1 MAKKTAKPIW
11 GDKTNGIYDKNGKY
25 QLKVRIVNHNRIKP
39 LFAKQK
45 SIKANSLDEAIK
57 GWKQFKKEVQKL
69 YDEEEVR
76 LTTRQEIVNEQYLN
90 ENADDDL
97 KQLTFYELVYYNSI
111 NERGLIWDNYPL
123 NGDKS
128 YSSNSIAN
136 HKSQLKLIC
145 ANEYADFHSK
155 RVIDIDTKDV
165 QELFSKIKNRGV
177 SVATMQKYRGSLNI
191 AFKALETTIP
201 LRKAGTNPM
210 PNIKVGS
217 PPKKKEN
224 KTSLNVKTEYG
235 PVKKLLFKQL
245 YESDEISSREAL
257 FFLFALISAMRRSEI
272 VALTW
277 EDIDFENKIIHIN
290 GTLTKNAITYEI
302 EFKSETKS
310 GNQRDTI
317 MSSELVEGL
326 KYFKEKYGN
335 DTLWRDTN
343 GKAHNLIFNYDEGR
357 AYTPENFTR
366 AWGELRNKLKADGI
380 IQNQTTLH
388 DLRATAIT
396 YLLLIKKIDVE
407 VVAKIVGHED
417 ISITLNVYANTPKE
431 LVYEAAI
438 DY

>member
-1 MAKKTAKPIW
+1 MAKKSEKPIW

-25 QLKVRIVNHNRIKP
+25 QLKVRIVNHNRVKP

-45 SIKANSLDEAIK
+45 SIKANNLDEAIK
-57 GWKQFKKEVQKL
+57 EWKKFKKEVQKL

-76 LTTRQEIVNEQYLN
+76 LATRQEIVNEQYLN
-90 ENADDDL
+90 ENAADDL
-97 KQLTFYELVYYNSI
+97 KQLTFYDLVYYNSI
-111 NERGLIWDNYPL
+111 DDRGLLWDNYPQ
-123 NGDKS
+123 NGDNP
-128 YSSNSIAN
+128 YSANSIAN

-145 ANEYADFHSK
+145 KDEYSDFNSK
-155 RVIDIDTKDV
+155 KVINIDAKDV
-165 QELFSKIKNRGV
+165 EELFSNIKSRGV

-201 LRKAGTNPM
+201 LRKTGTNPM
-210 PNIKVGS
+210 TAIKVGS
-217 PPKKKEN
+217 APRKKEN

-257 FFLFALISAMRRSEI
+257 FFLFALISAMRRGEI

-302 EFKSETKS
+302 EFKPETKS

-326 KYFKEKYGN
+326 KYFREKYGN
-335 DTLWRDTN
+335 DIIWRDGS
-343 GKAHNLIFNYDEGR
+343 GKAHNLIFNYDEGQ
-357 AYTPENFTR
+357 AYTPHNFTR
-366 AWGELRNKLKADGI
+366 SWGEFRNQLMASGI
-380 IQNQTTLH
+380 IENQTTLH

-396 YLLLIKKIDVE
+396 YLLLIKKLDVE

-431 LVYEAAI
+431 LIYEAAI